1 MSSEHPQRI
10 DQEAMSTTSAAKQ
23 QVCFCS
29 VEEVH
34 EATHYFEGL
43 YPGQGT
49 EMLVIST
56 SSAPGIHMYLKWQD
70 VQFVVDIKSAVGTS
84 LSAFLSTAP
93 GHSVTVDIDD
103 INDTV
108 VIHAANPGEAE
119 GLQLFGTLR
128 PPTIRFGQRSVE

>member
-1 MSSEHPQRI
+1 
-10 DQEAMSTTSAAKQ
+10 MSTTSAAKQ
-23 QVCFCS
+23 QVPLCS
-29 VEEVH
+29 AEEVH

-56 SSAPGIHMYLKWQD
+56 SSAPGIQMYLKWQD
-70 VQFVVDIKSAVGTS
+70 VQFVVDIQSAYGTWS

-93 GHSVTVDIDD
+93 GHAVTVDIDD